1 MKQLTKSKKIM
12 ILIAIIILIAGIAI
26 TIVKG
31 LNFDLKYQETQ
42 SVQLYIGEKFN
53 ETDIR
58 QITNEVLP
66 NQAVMLEKV
75 EIYQDTVIITAKEI
89 TEEQKNNLVTKI
101 NEKYET
107 DLKAEE
113 IQITNIPHTR
123 LRDIMLPYVVPFVI
137 AVVIVL
143 IYMEV
148 RYYKLGV
155 GKVLAQTIGLL
166 ILTQALLFSVI
177 AIARIPIG
185 RLTIPMVLMVYML
198 TLIGIT
204 TKMEKQLANKKQEEN
219 KKEEK

>member
-1 MKQLTKSKKIM
+1 MKQLAKSKKIM

-26 TIVKG
+26 TITKG
-31 LNFDLKYQETQ
+31 LNFDLKYQQTQ

-53 ETDIR
+53 EADIK
-58 QITNEVLP
+58 QITNEILP
-66 NQAVMLEKV
+66 NQTAMLEKV
-75 EIYQDTVIITAKEI
+75 EVYQDTVIITAKEI

-101 NEKYET
+101 NEKYGT

-123 LRDIMLPYVVPFVI
+123 LRDIILPYVVPFVI
-137 AVVIVL
+137 AIVIVL
-143 IYMEV
+143 IYMGV

-177 AIARIPIG
+177 AITRIPVG

-204 TKMEKQLANKKQEEN
+204 TKMEKQLFKKKQEE
-219 KKEEK
+219 K

>member
-12 ILIAIIILIAGIAI
+12 VLIAIIILIAGIAI

-53 ETDIR
+53 EADIR

-75 EIYQDTVIITAKEI
+75 EIFQDTVIITAKEI

-101 NEKYET
+101 NEKYEA

-143 IYMEV
+143 IYMGV

>member
-53 ETDIR
+53 EADIR

-75 EIYQDTVIITAKEI
+75 EIYQDTVIVTAKEI

-166 ILTQALLFSVI
+166 ILTQALLFSII